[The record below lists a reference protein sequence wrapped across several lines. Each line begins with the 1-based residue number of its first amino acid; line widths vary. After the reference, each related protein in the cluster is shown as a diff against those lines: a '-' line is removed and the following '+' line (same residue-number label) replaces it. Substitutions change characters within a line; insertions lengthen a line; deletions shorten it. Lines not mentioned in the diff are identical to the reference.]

1 MRKNIIP
8 AVLLLCLSLTIPAA
22 EPNFDRMELWRK
34 NSTQG
39 STMAISRDTE
49 EKAIRFD
56 VKFQPETDFWAYPE
70 FKLPEGIPAGKK
82 YLVFEAK
89 LTQQNPAAG
98 YKTACVM
105 FGYKG
110 GTVRWTPS
118 PRWQQVVID
127 LDARKI
133 DRDAVKCLRIGA
145 NPKSPGMT
153 LLLRNVK
160 LLEQLPKEERLP
172 AARIP
177 ILTRKAGL

>member
-70 FKLPEGIPAGKK
+70 FKLPEGIPAGKNISYSK
-82 YLVFEAK
+82 
-89 LTQQNPAAG
+89 
-98 YKTACVM
+98 
-105 FGYKG
+105 
-110 GTVRWTPS
+110 
-118 PRWQQVVID
+118 
-127 LDARKI
+127 
-133 DRDAVKCLRIGA
+133 
-145 NPKSPGMT
+145 
-153 LLLRNVK
+153 RNSHS
-160 LLEQLPKEERLP
+160 
-172 AARIP
+172 RIP
-177 ILTRKAGL
+177 PPDTRPPA